1 MKLYRRTNQRSDE
14 SVSVFY
20 QAWASDSINEIH
32 PEKLSGFLP
41 TQTFKKFNK
50 EEKVRS
56 ASFLSVSDENFD
68 EYSFLSFKE
77 SELEKA
83 IISVADLKKQFI
95 KNSREK
101 RKEKTNHLKSP
112 RAKTPNGSTK
122 SKGSMSNSNIVTNI
136 DGSTIDGALTG
147 DKLKDGDQD
156 GCGDSELLTPMNAN
170 IAALSK
176 RFSNFY
182 STLTLP
188 GQEPKSGERGREHE
202 RGRE

>member
-1 MKLYRRTNQRSDE
+1 M
-14 SVSVFY
+14 SVFY

-50 EEKVRS
+50 DEKVRS
-56 ASFLSVSDENFD
+56 GSFLSVSDENFD
-68 EYSFLSFKE
+68 EFSFLKFKE
-77 SELEKA
+77 SEIEKA

-122 SKGSMSNSNIVTNI
+122 SKGSVNYGNMVTNI
-136 DGSTIDGALTG
+136 DGSTIGTRTG
-147 DKLKDGDQD
+147 DTPEDGDQD
-156 GCGDSELLTPMNAN
+156 GTGDSGLMTPMNAN

-188 GQEPKSGERGREHE
+188 GQEPKSGASLRE
-202 RGRE
+202 